1 MAASV
6 AWEWKPNKRASV
18 DRPLLC
24 LDRSLG
30 GCGRLRVN
38 WSHRRSTGNTCE
50 HCCAYERVC
59 VCLCVAGGGG
69 QVCSTRQDDT
79 EKSSVNIDMRP
90 KDTCHV
96 KHLCVTTVMITGS
109 NQMS

>member
-6 AWEWKPNKRASV
+6 AWEWKPNDRASV

-38 WSHRRSTGNTCE
+38 WSHRRRIGNACE
-50 HCCAYERVC
+50 HCCGYERVC
-59 VCLCVAGGGG
+59 VFVCVEGGRTSVFHTAG
-69 QVCSTRQDDT
+69 R
-79 EKSSVNIDMRP
+79 
-90 KDTCHV
+90 H
-96 KHLCVTTVMITGS
+96 
-109 NQMS
+109 